1 MTHFMRKALAAAAIA
16 ASVVGLG
23 SGAVFAADITASGAS
38 DATWDRSKVGDIHI
52 HYTEDSK
59 TDNSETAVTGATF
72 TAYRIADVT
81 IYGGTEINRRTS
93 EIPVGSKLR
102 SIIPGI
108 RFDYEEDTADKTEL
122 ENTQDRALNDYVVH
136 VDTDASDYE
145 DIVLAT
151 YDKNPNLTD
160 GFVTSGITDAN
171 GNLDLTIPSKNFG
184 AYMVVES
191 APAEGYTASLP
202 FVCVVPYTSDDGTAW
217 IYTVNAE
224 PKAVP
229 VPKETPTTP
238 APETPAPVQPA
249 NHNTPNKPG
258 KSAGSKGVK
267 VESTWD
273 PTHNVALIVLICVA
287 GGAIAGDLVY
297 MHGRKKRNKAE
308 Q

>member
-1 MTHFMRKALAAAAIA
+1 MIHFMRKALAAATIA
-16 ASVVGLG
+16 ASVIGLG
-23 SGAVFAADITASGAS
+23 AGSVFAADSTAPGLT

-52 HYTEDSK
+52 HYTEDST
-59 TDNSETAVTGATF
+59 TDNSETAVAGASF
-72 TAYRIADVT
+72 TAYKIADVT

-102 SIIPGI
+102 SIIPGV

-122 ENTQDRALNDYVVH
+122 ENTQDRDLNDYVVH
-136 VDTDASDYE
+136 VDTDTSDYE
-145 DIVLAT
+145 DIVLAA
-151 YDKNPNLTD
+151 YEKDPNLTD
-160 GFVTSGITDAN
+160 GFVTTGTTDAN
-171 GNLDLTIPSKNFG
+171 GNLDLAIPSKNFG
-184 AYMVVES
+184 AYMVVETN
-191 APAEGYTASLP
+191 PAEGYEASTP
-202 FVCVVPYTSDDGTAW
+202 FVCAVPYTSDAGTAW

-238 APETPAPVQPA
+238 TPETTSPVQPA
-249 NHNTPNKPG
+249 RYNTPG
-258 KSAGSKGVK
+258 KSGKGGGTGVK

-273 PTHNVALIVLICVA
+273 PTHNAALVALICVA

-297 MHGRKKRNKAE
+297 MHNRKKKHKAE